1 MMQDIFVCPNGMM
14 LDNWK
19 KAFPN
24 ALVTS
29 SLKTTPRNEPVLF
42 WVHADANNKDWL
54 DETMVEL
61 AHKFKGFKVVV
72 LANTPNQPDALAV
85 MTRGGVGYC
94 HAYSASSMLKELR
107 TVVMHGGIWLGPE
120 LLQTLI
126 GATRKLVHNSS
137 ERVTQAL
144 SLLTTREK
152 QVALEAAEG
161 SSNKEIARSLDITE
175 RTVKA
180 HISAILEKL
189 NIKDRLQL
197 ALIMNERTNELQQ
210 NISANADNA
219 SPNNKV
225 KQFKG
230 RVKETLVL
238 GYLIADDKKLQLLA

>member
-1 MMQDIFVCPNGMM
+1 MRDIFVCPNGMM

-19 KAFPN
+19 KAFPK

-29 SLKTTPRNEPVLF
+29 SLKTIPINESILF
-42 WVHADANNKDWL
+42 WVHANANNKDWL
-54 DETMVEL
+54 DATMTEL
-61 AHKFKGFKVVV
+61 AQKFKGFKVVV

-94 HAYSASSMLKELR
+94 HAYSEASMLKELR
-107 TVVMHGGIWLGPE
+107 TVVIHGGIWLGPE

-137 ERVTQAL
+137 ENVAKAL

-175 RTVKA
+175 RTAKA

-197 ALIMNERTNELQQ
+197 ALVMNERTNELQQ
-210 NISANADNA
+210 NVGTNADNTSA
-219 SPNNKV
+219 YNKV
-225 KQFKG
+225 KQFKA
-230 RVKETLVL
+230 RVKETPATRT
-238 GYLIADDKKLQLLA
+238 LIENDKKLQLLA

>member
-1 MMQDIFVCPNGMM
+1 MMQDVFVCPNGMM

-19 KAFPN
+19 KAFPK

-29 SLKTTPRNEPVLF
+29 SLKTIPLDEPVLF
-42 WVHADANNKDWL
+42 WLHANANNKAWL
-54 DETMVEL
+54 DETMAEL
-61 AHKFKGFKVVV
+61 AQKFKGFKVVV

-85 MTRGGVGYC
+85 MTRGCVGYC
-94 HAYSASSMLKELR
+94 HAYSEAGMLKELR
-107 TVVMHGGIWLGPE
+107 TVVIHGGIWLGSD

-137 ERVTQAL
+137 DNVAKAL

-189 NIKDRLQL
+189 KIKDRLQL
-197 ALIMNERTNELQQ
+197 ALVLNERSEPSQ
-210 NISANADNA
+210 
-219 SPNNKV
+219 K
-225 KQFKG
+225 
-230 RVKETLVL
+230 RVLH
-238 GYLIADDKKLQLLA
+238 

>member
-1 MMQDIFVCPNGMM
+1 M

-19 KAFPN
+19 KAFPK

-29 SLKTTPRNEPVLF
+29 SLKTIPLDEPVLF
-42 WVHADANNKDWL
+42 WLHANANNKAWL
-54 DETMVEL
+54 DETMAEL
-61 AHKFKGFKVVV
+61 AQKFKGFKVVV
-72 LANTPNQPDALAV
+72 LANAPNQPDALAV
-85 MTRGGVGYC
+85 MTRGCVGYC
-94 HAYSASSMLKELR
+94 HAYSEASMLKELR
-107 TVVMHGGIWLGPE
+107 TVVMHGGIWLGPD

-137 ERVTQAL
+137 DNVAKAL

-189 NIKDRLQL
+189 KIKDRLQL
-197 ALIMNERTNELQQ
+197 ALVMNERVGELQQ
-210 NISANADNA
+210 NVTMEQHSKVRPFKVRQQQANVMSSLIS
-219 SPNNKV
+219 
-225 KQFKG
+225 
-230 RVKETLVL
+230 
-238 GYLIADDKKLQLLA
+238 DDKKLQLLA

>member
-1 MMQDIFVCPNGMM
+1 MQDVFVCPNGMM

-19 KAFPN
+19 KAFPK

-29 SLKTTPRNEPVLF
+29 SLKTIPLDEPVLF
-42 WVHADANNKDWL
+42 WLHANANNKAWL
-54 DETMVEL
+54 DETMAEL
-61 AHKFKGFKVVV
+61 AQKFKGFKVVV
-72 LANTPNQPDALAV
+72 LANTPSQPDALAV
-85 MTRGGVGYC
+85 MTRGCVGYC
-94 HAYSASSMLKELR
+94 HAYSEASMLKELR
-107 TVVMHGGIWLGPE
+107 TVVIHGGIWLGPD

-137 ERVTQAL
+137 DNVAKAL

-189 NIKDRLQL
+189 KIKDRLQL
-197 ALIMNERTNELQQ
+197 ALVLNERSEPSQ
-210 NISANADNA
+210 
-219 SPNNKV
+219 K
-225 KQFKG
+225 
-230 RVKETLVL
+230 RVLH
-238 GYLIADDKKLQLLA
+238 

>member
-1 MMQDIFVCPNGMM
+1 MRDIFVCPNGMM

-19 KAFPN
+19 KAFPK
-24 ALVTS
+24 ALVTA
-29 SLKTTPRNEPVLF
+29 SLKTIPVNEPVLF
-42 WVHADANNKDWL
+42 WVHANANNKDWL
-54 DETMVEL
+54 DETMLEL
-61 AHKFKGFKVVV
+61 SQKFKGYKVVV

-85 MTRGGVGYC
+85 MTSGCVGYC
-94 HAYSASSMLKELR
+94 HAYSEASMLKELR
-107 TVVMHGGIWLGPE
+107 TVVMHGGIWLGPD

-137 ERVTQAL
+137 ENVAKAL

-189 NIKDRLQL
+189 NIKDRLHL
-197 ALIMNERTNELQQ
+197 ALVLNERVGELQQ
-210 NISANADNA
+210 DVSINSDTKIKAFKSRQQNDNPM
-219 SPNNKV
+219 SS
-225 KQFKG
+225 
-230 RVKETLVL
+230 
-238 GYLIADDKKLQLLA
+238 LIADDKKLRLLA

>member
-1 MMQDIFVCPNGMM
+1 MRDIFVCPNGMM

-19 KAFPN
+19 KAFPK

-29 SLKTTPRNEPVLF
+29 SLKTIPLDEPVLF
-42 WVHADANNKDWL
+42 WLHANANNKAWL
-54 DETMVEL
+54 DETMAEL
-61 AHKFKGFKVVV
+61 AQKFKGFKVVV

-85 MTRGGVGYC
+85 MTRGCVGYC
-94 HAYSASSMLKELR
+94 HAYSEASMLKELR
-107 TVVMHGGIWLGPE
+107 TVVMHGGIWLGPD

-137 ERVTQAL
+137 DNVAKAL

-189 NIKDRLQL
+189 KIKDRLQL
-197 ALIMNERTNELQQ
+197 ALVMNERVGELQQ
-210 NISANADNA
+210 NVTMEQHSKVRPFKVRQQQANVMSSLIS
-219 SPNNKV
+219 
-225 KQFKG
+225 
-230 RVKETLVL
+230 
-238 GYLIADDKKLQLLA
+238 DDKKLQLLA